1 MIFGISGT
9 KRTVRKREVSVSRDQ
24 TVVLNLIQSLPLQHR
39 HLCKVNTWI
48 CPFSFHVKEVS
59 LHLFVCLFFF
69 VRSGQRVFFKTGVG
83 FADFTTGES
92 HRL

>member
-9 KRTVRKREVSVSRDQ
+9 KRTARNREVSIRREQ
-24 TVVLNLIQSLPLQHR
+24 TVVLSLIHSLPLLHR
-39 HLCKVNTWI
+39 HLCKVNAWI
-48 CPFSFHVKEVS
+48 CPFSFHKKKVS
-59 LHLFVCLFFF
+59 PHLFVCFFC
-69 VRSGQRVFFKTGVG
+69 SGQRVSFKTGVG